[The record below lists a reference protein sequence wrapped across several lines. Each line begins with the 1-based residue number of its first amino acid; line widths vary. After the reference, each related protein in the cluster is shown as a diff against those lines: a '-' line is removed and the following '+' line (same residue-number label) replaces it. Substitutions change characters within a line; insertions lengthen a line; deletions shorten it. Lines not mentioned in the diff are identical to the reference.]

1 LSGCA
6 EKESSVKKEK
16 PDLVASLDAF
26 IDEFSYPAEQ
36 GLLVKNLPEQPVHAR
51 ADRRNAAAY
60 FSFPG
65 IKGLEAHVSEIPPGG
80 ATPTHRHTCEAFFYV
95 IFGKGYSVI
104 RTDSKPQERITWQT
118 GDLFCTPTQT
128 WHRHVNVDQS
138 NPARYLEITTIP
150 LMKSL
155 GHWQIEAGESGPAKT
170 KAKTKSRLKRT
181 QPAKKAA

>member
-1 LSGCA
+1 MRVLTVA
-6 EKESSVKKEK
+6 T
-16 PDLVASLDAF
+16 PLVH
-26 IDEFSYPAEQ
+26 I
-36 GLLVKNLPEQPVHAR
+36 LLLPR
-51 ADRRNAAAY
+51 
-60 FSFPG
+60 

-104 RTDSKPQERITWQT
+104 RTDTKPQERITWQT
-118 GDLFCTPTQT
+118 GDMFCTPTQT

-170 KAKTKSRLKRT
+170 KATIKSRLKGERSLERQAVLRYSAT
-181 QPAKKAA
+181 VGRADDGSGKPSLPI